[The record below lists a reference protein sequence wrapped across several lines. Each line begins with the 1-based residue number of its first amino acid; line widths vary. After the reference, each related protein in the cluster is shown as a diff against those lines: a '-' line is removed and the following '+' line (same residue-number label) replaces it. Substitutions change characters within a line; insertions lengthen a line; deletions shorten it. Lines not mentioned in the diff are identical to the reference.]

1 MAIINK
7 ELQQLKGIGGVLAKR
22 LDDAGLDSFTKVV
35 EAGEEGLRKIRGI
48 NPHAITSILEQAALL
63 AVTEKTGR
71 AERVEEVKKMIG
83 GVREKV
89 QALAASTKERFKEEL
104 VGKYGK
110 KLTNDLVRLVD
121 ALDKFEDSVPKRLK
135 RAGKG
140 LAKAEKKVEGLTEA
154 GLKKVHKGLKKTRKS
169 LVKVLG

>member
-1 MAIINK
+1 MAIIKN
-7 ELQQLKGIGGVLAKR
+7 ELEQLKGIGGVLAKR
-22 LDDAGLDSFTKVV
+22 LKEEGVDSFAKVV

-48 NPHAITSILEQAALL
+48 NPRAISSILEQAALL
-63 AVTEKTGR
+63 ADTAKTGR

-83 GVREKV
+83 GVRDKV
-89 QALAASTKERFKEEL
+89 QALAASTKERFQEEL
-104 VGKYGK
+104 AGKYGK
-110 KLTNDLVRLVD
+110 KLTSDLVRLVD

-140 LAKAEKKVEGLTEA
+140 LAKAEKKVEGLAEA
-154 GLKKVHKGLKKTRKS
+154 GLKKVRKGLKKTRKS